1 MLYGKLPVVLLSI
14 TATAKSDSIN
24 SLLAS
29 YILQHAGKVAGMGI
43 KELAADC
50 HVGIGSVS
58 RFCREIGLVS
68 YSELQQL
75 LAAPETAFQRQPF
88 CVEEMASGLAEK
100 IGDGLMLAAGSVD
113 MDQVRALCRDIRDY
127 PRVAV
132 FGLMKGAAAA
142 LCLQSDLLLLGKQ
155 IYTNISYPEQ
165 LDYIAH
171 ADKNDLILLFSYT
184 GSYFDYP
191 GERVLPENIYT
202 PQIVLITGADK
213 PSPRYVDRVLSFA
226 SRQDQVSHPYQLQ
239 FMAGLIAQEYA
250 RLTGIS

>member
-14 TATAKSDSIN
+14 AATEKGDSIN

-29 YILQHAGKVAGMGI
+29 YILRNAGKVAGMGI

-58 RFCREIGLVS
+58 RFCREIGLES
-68 YSELQQL
+68 YGELQQL
-75 LAAPETAFQRQPF
+75 LSIPENEFQRLAYET
-88 CVEEMASGLAEK
+88 EEMATGLAEK
-100 IGDGLMLAAGSVD
+100 VGDGLKQAAASVD
-113 MDQVRALCRDIRDY
+113 MEQVQAVCKEIRDY
-127 PRVAV
+127 PQVAA

-213 PSPRYVDRVLSFA
+213 PCPHYVDRVLSFA

-239 FMAGLIAQEYA
+239 LMAGLVAQEYA